1 MNLKLLT
8 FLAALHVDLTVF
20 GSCTTSAENVPTI
33 SSYYSAVRHTIVT
46 CAKFFISFLKTFL
59 HLCCEF

>member
-1 MNLKLLT
+1 MHLKLLT

-46 CAKFFISFLKTFL
+46 CAKFL